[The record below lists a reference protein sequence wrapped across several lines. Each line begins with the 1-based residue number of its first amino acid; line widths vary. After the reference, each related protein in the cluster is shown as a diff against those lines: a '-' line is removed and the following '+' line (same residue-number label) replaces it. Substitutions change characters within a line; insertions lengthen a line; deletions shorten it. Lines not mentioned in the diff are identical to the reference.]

1 MVCINAYRL
10 YQLHT
15 IDTRPLTHLQF
26 RTELYCKLLGYS
38 KEAKLRSL
46 QLGLGGKRVFN
57 PDLQHLHY
65 WEKRPTQKNCVWC
78 TYISKRRKVL
88 EKGIRKQEIIKRA
101 REGCAFCNVPLC
113 KKGDCWERFHSIN
126 VND

>member
-1 MVCINAYRL
+1 VSRAANCESNRIYTNIALFATNRTL
-10 YQLHT
+10 ILH
-15 IDTRPLTHLQF
+15 IRFDSFGALNPTRPLTHLQF

-65 WEKRPTQKNCVWC
+65 
-78 TYISKRRKVL
+78 
-88 EKGIRKQEIIKRA
+88 
-101 REGCAFCNVPLC
+101 
-113 KKGDCWERFHSIN
+113 
-126 VND
+126 